1 VLHGYRT
8 GFLMN
13 EITPVAE
20 QAMTEY
26 IHGRL
31 EGTWSD
37 IEAKWNDISNEW
49 DHSFYQIF
57 TSLVVPEQS
66 MTEFI
71 FT

>member
-1 VLHGYRT
+1 
-8 GFLMN
+8 MN

-37 IEAKWNDISNEW
+37 IEENWNNVNNEW
-49 DHSFYQIF
+49 DQGSNNI
-57 TSLVVPEQS
+57 
-66 MTEFI
+66 MTEYI
-71 FT
+71 FGTHNII